1 MSDKYLSESFEGD
14 LPTKPRVQTTA
25 SRTVFLPKRIL
36 ILLVALIAYV
46 SGYVCTKT
54 FAEEQAMVGAKSVQ
68 TDQTVQEM
76 GMAKTPEDRPRRK
89 KVLVLHTLK
98 VKRPWNLLF
107 NRYFIDALREN
118 NLFLGNVEIENLDLL
133 QFKDGNYRE
142 IVKKQLEHKYAN
154 SAPDIIIITFA
165 STIEFILKH
174 DLFPGI
180 PKIFVLPAQTGFD
193 DIPNTVV
200 LPFAYEF
207 RKNIEHALTLLPDT
221 KSIYVVA
228 GNGLMDRRLVSLF
241 HKDTKALENRVSF
254 HYLDNLNVEELL
266 RRLGN
271 LPDDSFIYY
280 LTYSLDF
287 QGKAVITRDF
297 SQLIGERSN
306 RPVFSWLDL
315 HALGIGILGG
325 RVTTTRASATMSV
338 DIVKRVF
345 QGEPIDSIKP
355 NPPYVEYI
363 YEWQELEKWGID
375 LKKLPPGSVIQN
387 RQPNFF
393 EIFKWQILGGV
404 ALLVVESI
412 LVFFLF
418 INIRRRKVAEHEL
431 RGYQVELE
439 KKVEERTAEL
449 KSARDQAES
458 ANRAKSIFLAN
469 MSHELRTPLNA
480 ILGFGRNLARARDL
494 IPKHQDEI
502 DIIRRSGD
510 HLLEMIDEILSLSRI
525 EAGRVELQYA
535 PFDLLRALDE
545 IAQMITVR
553 AEAKGLR
560 FDLELDAALPCV
572 VQGDVGKI
580 RQVLI
585 NLLGNA
591 VKFTEQGYV
600 CLRARTKQL
609 DNDPER
615 VLLQLEV
622 EDSGLGISEE
632 QLTTIFDSF
641 VKGSHTGEAAEGTG
655 LGLAICRSLV
665 GVMEGRIDV
674 ASKPGK
680 GSLFTVSVPLE
691 LAEVSVLA
699 HKDVRET
706 QVVGLKHGQT
716 PKRILVADDNADNRA
731 LLTMMLE
738 RVGFTVREVVNG
750 ETAIEAFNS
759 WHPHLI
765 CMDMRMPVMDGYAAT
780 KAIRKLAGGERVK
793 IIAITASVFE
803 EQRDEILGAGCDEM
817 VCKPVR
823 EGEIFDAIGRQLEV
837 EYLYADSLESHVH
850 EVGPELTGEMLSE
863 LPPELLAELRQ
874 ATLMLDRATMAA
886 LIERIEAHAPDTAKS
901 LKRLVDGFQL
911 ERIRE
916 LLGGGGRGLE

>member
-1 MSDKYLSESFEGD
+1 MCSL
-14 LPTKPRVQTTA
+14 
-25 SRTVFLPKRIL
+25 TVILKRHCAKIIYFL
-36 ILLVALIAYV
+36 V
-46 SGYVCTKT
+46 
-54 FAEEQAMVGAKSVQ
+54 M
-68 TDQTVQEM
+68 
-76 GMAKTPEDRPRRK
+76 
-89 KVLVLHTLK
+89 
-98 VKRPWNLLF
+98 
-107 NRYFIDALREN
+107 LR
-118 NLFLGNVEIENLDLL
+118 LRNLDLL
-133 QFKDGNYRE
+133 QFKDGNYQE
-142 IVKKQLEHKYAN
+142 IVKKQLEHKYAK

-174 DLFPGI
+174 DLFLDI
-180 PKIFVLPAQTGFD
+180 PKIFVLPTQTGFD
-193 DIPNTVV
+193 DIPNSVV

-241 HKDTKALENRVSF
+241 HNDTKALENRVSF

-287 QGKAVITRDF
+287 QGKPVITRDF

-325 RVTTTRASATMSV
+325 RVTTTKASATMSV

-345 QGEPIDSIKP
+345 QGESIDSIKP

-363 YEWQELEKWGID
+363 YEWQELKKWGID
-375 LKKLPPGSVIQN
+375 LKNLPPDSIIQN

-393 EIFKWQILGGV
+393 EIFKWQILGGI
-404 ALLVVESI
+404 ALLVIESI
-412 LVFFLF
+412 LVFLLLL
-418 INIRRRKVAEHEL
+418 NIRRRKVAEHEL

-449 KSARDQAES
+449 KSTRDQAES

-480 ILGFGRNLARARDL
+480 ILGFGRKLARAQDL
-494 IPKHQDEI
+494 TPEQHNEVEI
-502 DIIRRSGD
+502 IKRGGD

-525 EAGRVELQYA
+525 EAGRVELQRD
-535 PFDLLRALDE
+535 PFDLVRTLED

-553 AEAKGLR
+553 MQAKGLR
-560 FDLELDAALPCV
+560 FDLELHAALPRTMW
-572 VQGDVGKI
+572 GDAGKL

-591 VKFTEQGYV
+591 VKFTEHGYV
-600 CLRARTKQL
+600 SLRACTKPL
-609 DNDPER
+609 DNDPAR
-615 VLLQLEV
+615 ILLQLEV
-622 EDSGLGISEE
+622 EDSGVGISEE

-641 VKGSHTGEAAEGTG
+641 MQGDHTGDAAEGTG

-665 GVMEGRIDV
+665 DVMGGRIDV
-674 ASKPGK
+674 MSKSGK
-680 GSLFTVSVPLE
+680 GSLFTVTVPLE
-691 LAEVSVLA
+691 SAEASVLA
-699 HKDVRET
+699 HEDIRET
-706 QVVGLKHGQT
+706 QVVGLKPGQT
-716 PKRILVADDNADNRA
+716 PKRILVADDNADNRG

-738 RVGFTVREVVNG
+738 RAGFTVREVVNG
-750 ETAIEAFNS
+750 ETAIEAYNS

-780 KAIRKLAGGERVK
+780 RATRKLAGGEQVK
-793 IIAITASVFE
+793 IVAVTASVFE
-803 EQRDEILGAGCDEM
+803 EQRDEILGAGCDEL
-817 VCKPVR
+817 VCKPIR
-823 EGEIFDAIGRQLEV
+823 EREIFDAIGRQLRV
-837 EYLYADSLESHVH
+837 EYLYADTLRPHVH

-863 LPPELLAELRQ
+863 LPPELVAELHQ
-874 ATLMLDRATMAA
+874 ATLMLDRAAMAA
-886 LIERIEAHAPDTAKS
+886 LIERIKTHAPDTAKS

-916 LLGGGGRGLE
+916 LLGDVI

>member
-1 MSDKYLSESFEGD
+1 MNDKYLSEIFEGD
-14 LPTKPRVQTTA
+14 LSAKPRVQTA
-25 SRTVFLPKRIL
+25 ALWTVFLPKG
-36 ILLVALIAYV
+36 ILLLLITLIAYV
-46 SGYVCTKT
+46 PGYVCSKT
-54 FAEEQAMVGAKSVQ
+54 FAEEQSMTGTKTVQ
-68 TDQTVQEM
+68 TDQTVQKM
-76 GMAKTPEDRPRRK
+76 GRAKTPEDGPRRK

-180 PKIFVLPAQTGFD
+180 PKIFILPTQTGFD
-193 DIPNTVV
+193 DIPNSVV

-241 HKDTKALENRVSF
+241 HNDTKALENRVSF
-254 HYLDNLNVEELL
+254 HYLDNLNVEALL
-266 RRLGN
+266 RRLGD
-271 LPDDSFIYY
+271 LPDDSFVYY

-363 YEWQELEKWGID
+363 YEWQELAKWGID
-375 LKKLPPGSVIQN
+375 LKKLPPDSVIQN
-387 RQPNFF
+387 RQPDFF
-393 EIFKWQILGGV
+393 EIFKWQILGGI

-412 LVFFLF
+412 LVSFLF
-418 INIRRRKVAEHEL
+418 INIRRRKAAEHEL

-449 KSARDQAES
+449 RSARDQAES

-494 IPKHQDEI
+494 TPKHQDEV

-525 EAGRVELQYA
+525 EAGRVELKRD
-535 PFDLLRALDE
+535 PFDLVRTLED

-553 AEAKGLR
+553 VEAKGLR
-560 FDLELDAALPCV
+560 FDFEPDATLSRV
-572 VQGDVGKI
+572 VRGDAGKM

-585 NLLGNA
+585 NLLVNA
-591 VKFTEQGYV
+591 IKFTEQGYV
-600 CLRARTKQL
+600 CLRACTKPL
-609 DNDPER
+609 DNDPAR

-622 EDSGLGISEE
+622 EDSGPGISEE
-632 QLTTIFDSF
+632 QLNTIFESF
-641 VKGSHTGEAAEGTG
+641 VQDDHTGDAAKGTG

-665 GVMEGRIDV
+665 DVMEGRIGV
-674 ASKPGK
+674 TSKPGK
-680 GSLFTVSVPLE
+680 GSLFTVTVPLE
-691 LAEVSVLA
+691 LAEPPVLA
-699 HKDVRET
+699 HEDIRET
-706 QVVGLKHGQT
+706 QVVGLKPGQT
-716 PKRILVADDNADNRA
+716 QKRILVADDNADNRA
-731 LLTMMLE
+731 LLTVMLE

-780 KAIRKLAGGERVK
+780 RAIRKLAGGKQVK
-793 IIAITASVFE
+793 IVAVTASVFE
-803 EQRDEILGAGCDEM
+803 EQRDEILGAGCDEL
-817 VCKPVR
+817 VCKPIR
-823 EGEIFDAIGRQLEV
+823 ESEIFDAIGRQLGV
-837 EYLYADSLESHVH
+837 EYDYADAEKPAVQES
-850 EVGPELTGEMLSE
+850 GSELTGEILSE

-874 ATLMLDRATMAA
+874 AALELDRAAMAA
-886 LIERIEAHAPDTAKS
+886 LIERIKTHAPDTAKG

-916 LLGGGGRGLE
+916 LLGDVT